1 MEFKTLLAAAAAFAL
16 ITTIPT
22 GAGQPQAQGSGRVTA
37 DVLQGLQFRSIG
49 PAIQT
54 GRVQDIA
61 IDPKSPDT
69 WYVAAA
75 FGGLWKTTN
84 RGTTFTPIFDHGG
97 SFTLCCVVVDPRN
110 ASVVWLGT
118 GENASQRSA
127 HFGDG
132 IYKSADAGKTW
143 QRMGLERSE
152 HIGQILIDPR
162 NSSVVYVAA
171 QGPLWSAGGERG
183 LYKTS
188 DGGATWT
195 KVLNVSDDTGISD
208 IVFDPKNADVIYAA
222 SYQRRRGVG
231 QMIGGGPEGGIWKTK
246 DAGKTWTKLKNGLP
260 KDDVGRIAL
269 GVDPKNPTRV
279 YALISAK
286 MPRGRGFGAG
296 GGAGAAP
303 SAPPSGPV
311 VDEQGFY
318 RSDDSG
324 NTWARIGKVAAGAG
338 RGGRGIEETVRHED
352 KAAAEHEDEAPAEH
366 EDEAPAEHEDEA
378 PAESGNDDQDQPAP
392 AQAGGDWFRGGGAA
406 YYQEIFVDPYRA
418 DWIWSVNTNL
428 NISKDGGRTW
438 ETPDFEGK
446 TGMHVDHHV
455 VRFDPTDPKH
465 ILIGNDGGVYE
476 TYDEGQTFRFFANL
490 PITQFYRVSTDNA
503 KPFYHVCGGAQDNW
517 STCGPVASTNRW
529 GVRTSDWYIV
539 GGGDGFQTRNDPED
553 SNIVYATSQDGNVT
567 RLDLRTATSRSIR
580 PRSVPQSISEEG
592 GVTPQPPQGALG
604 PQGSASGVAGTTGAD
619 SAARG
624 AASQQQAAN
633 AQQAAGAQGGS
644 PLQGSDS
651 ARGGR
656 GARGGADVGAQGT
669 GRGRGAAGADA
680 DRPNWDA
687 PYMISPHNPRRLYWA
702 SQYVYRSD
710 DRGDNWT
717 RISPDLSRSLKYD
730 EIPIMGR
737 LWPADSVAFHEST
750 TALSNVVSLDES
762 PLLEGLIYAGT
773 DDGFLQITEDGGKS
787 WRKVDSFPGVPQYTY
802 VSDVF
807 ASPRDSNTVFVALNN
822 WQRGDYKPYLVK
834 STDRGRTFANIT
846 GNLPDRHDVWSV
858 IQDHVQ
864 GNLLFAGT
872 EFGVFV
878 SLDGGQDWVQL
889 KGGMPVA
896 QARDMAVQKRE
907 NDLVVATFGRGF
919 YVLDDYSPLRD
930 LATPESSPLTED
942 AHLYSMRDAYSFS
955 QTGLAPAGTAGIG
968 PMSGNWTAPNPPYGA
983 VFTYSVSGTFAD
995 SEKLVLTIAD
1005 DAGKQIRRIDLDKAP
1020 GLRRYAWNL
1029 RVDAPASAPQQG
1041 FGGRGGLQGTPVAP
1055 GRYRAALGRL
1065 NGDKVTPIGQPL
1077 AFNVI
1082 PIELK

>member
-1 MEFKTLLAAAAAFAL
+1 MKFKTLLAAVAALAIISTVGTAAR
-16 ITTIPT
+16 P
-22 GAGQPQAQGSGRVTA
+22 APSERSESSRPAPSGQSESRGRLTA
-37 DVLQGLQFRSIG
+37 DVLRGLEFRSIG
-49 PAIQT
+49 PTIQT

-61 IDPKSPDT
+61 IDPKSPNT
-69 WYVAAA
+69 WYVATA

-84 RGTTFTPIFDHGG
+84 RGTTFSPVFDNGG
-97 SFTLCCVVVDPRN
+97 SFTLCCVVVDPKN
-110 ASVVWLGT
+110 SNVVWLGT

-132 IYKSADAGKTW
+132 VYKSTDAGKTW
-143 QRMGLERSE
+143 QRMGLEKSE
-152 HIGQILIDPR
+152 HLGQILIDPR
-162 NSSVVYVAA
+162 NSNVVYVAA

-183 LYKTS
+183 LYKTA

-208 IVFDPKNADVIYAA
+208 IVFDPKNADVLYAS

-246 DAGKTWTKLKNGLP
+246 DAGKNWTKLKNGLP

-286 MPRGRGFGAG
+286 MPRGRGFGGGG
-296 GGAGAAP
+296 GGARGGEAP
-303 SAPPSGPV
+303 APPAGPV

-324 NTWARIGKVAAGAG
+324 NTWARIGKVAPSAG
-338 RGGRGIEETVRHED
+338 RGGRG
-352 KAAAEHEDEAPAEH
+352 AAEDEEATAE
-366 EDEAPAEHEDEA
+366 
-378 PAESGNDDQDQPAP
+378 QDQPAAP
-392 AQAGGDWFRGGGAA
+392 QAGGEWYRGGGAA

-428 NISKDGGRTW
+428 NVSKDGGKTW

-455 VRFDPTDPKH
+455 VRFDPTDRNH

-476 TYDEGQTFRFFANL
+476 TYDEGQTFRFFANI
-490 PITQFYRVSTDNA
+490 PVTQFYRVSTDNA

-517 STCGPVASTNRW
+517 STCGPVASLNRW

-539 GGGDGFQTRNDPED
+539 GGGDGFQTRSDPED
-553 SNIVYATSQDGNVT
+553 PNIVYAQSQDGNVT
-567 RLDLRTATSRSIR
+567 RLDLRTGTSKSVR
-580 PRSVPQSISEEG
+580 PRGVAQSISDEG
-592 GVTPQPPQGALG
+592 GVTPQPPQGGLG
-604 PQGSASGVAGTTGAD
+604 PQGSASGVAGAAGATN
-619 SAARG
+619 AARG
-624 AASQQQAAN
+624 ATPQQQAAN
-633 AQQAAGAQGGS
+633 AQQVAGGGQGTS
-644 PLQGSDS
+644 PVQG
-651 ARGGR
+651 AGRGGR
-656 GARGGADVGAQGT
+656 GG
-669 GRGRGAAGADA
+669 GRGAGGGGADA
-680 DRPNWDA
+680 DRPNWDT
-687 PYMISPHNPRRLYWA
+687 PYIISPHNPRRLYWA
-702 SQYVYRSD
+702 SQFVYRSD
-710 DRGDNWT
+710 DRGDSWT
-717 RISPDLSRSLKYD
+717 RISPDLTRNLKYD
-730 EIPIMGR
+730 EIPIMGK
-737 LWPADSVAFHEST
+737 LWPADAVAFHEST
-750 TALSNVVSLDES
+750 TALSNVVSIDES

-773 DDGFLQITEDGGKS
+773 DDGLLQVTEDGGKT

-834 STDRGRTFANIT
+834 STDRGRTFTSIA

-872 EFGVFV
+872 EFGVFTSV
-878 SLDGGQDWVQL
+878 DGGQSWVQL

-896 QARDMAVQKRE
+896 QARDMTVQKRDG
-907 NDLVVATFGRGF
+907 DLVVATFGRGF
-919 YVLDDYSPLRD
+919 YVLDDYSPLRE
-930 LATPESSPLTED
+930 LAAASQTPPLD
-942 AHLYSMRDAYSFS
+942 DVAHLYPLRDAYQFS
-955 QTGLAPAGTAGIG
+955 QTGMAPAGTAGIG

-983 VFTYSVSGTFAD
+983 VFTYSVGGNFGAAD
-995 SEKLVLTIAD
+995 NNNDKLVLTIAD
-1005 DAGKQIRRIDLDKAP
+1005 ETGKQLRRIDLDKTP
-1020 GLRRYAWNL
+1020 GLRRFAWNL
-1029 RVDAPASAPQQG
+1029 RADAPAGSAAPQQG
-1041 FGGRGGLQGTPVAP
+1041 FGGFGGRGGPQGVPVAQ
-1055 GRYRAALGRL
+1055 GRYRATLGRL
-1065 NGDKVTPIGQPL
+1065 SGDKVTPIGQPVT
-1077 AFNVI
+1077 FNVL